1 MSDLMN
7 EMKKHIDNVDKVIE
21 NKNKPSFLKWFFS
34 TRMGKHIGGDTAPIL
49 FFMGGAGSL
58 FPLALVGSSEN
69 IYFIAPVYI
78 ACIVIYALGLGFL
91 GHKHDKYITLKEED
105 TVGVLNQL
113 KYIFNDEKINIKTL
127 EKIIDNLD
135 DLPKDWWQKMQ
146 RKIDKYKINKINI
159 SNKEQLKQIKN
170 TVKGETT
177 QDLLISVKKMEGDS

>member
-1 MSDLMN
+1 MFASP
-7 EMKKHIDNVDKVIE
+7 E
-21 NKNKPSFLKWFFS
+21 NTHF
-34 TRMGKHIGGDTAPIL
+34 T
-49 FFMGGAGSL
+49 
-58 FPLALVGSSEN
+58 V
-69 IYFIAPVYI
+69 PVYI
-78 ACIVIYALGLGFL
+78 ACIVIYTLGLGFL
-91 GHKHDKYITLKEED
+91 GHKHDEYIVLKEED

-170 TVKGETT
+170 TIKGEST